1 MTHLAGKLADI
12 LSTAWGWAMG
22 ALLLVVNF
30 FTGYETSVTLTLL
43 SVVLDGAWGIAAAV
57 KQGRFTLSELARNTV
72 MKISVYGTAIV
83 VFIMIDKLLRIG
95 DGLTLSVI
103 CAVIV
108 LVEFWSMSASA
119 LIFFPRMPFLR
130 LLRKALIGEIAGKL
144 GVKPE
149 DVEKTLVKT

>member
-43 SVVLDGAWGIAAAV
+43 AVVLDGAWGIAAAV

-119 LIFFPRMPFLR
+119 LICFPRMPFLR

-144 GVKPE
+144 GVKTE
-149 DVEKTLVKT
+149 DVEKTLEKM